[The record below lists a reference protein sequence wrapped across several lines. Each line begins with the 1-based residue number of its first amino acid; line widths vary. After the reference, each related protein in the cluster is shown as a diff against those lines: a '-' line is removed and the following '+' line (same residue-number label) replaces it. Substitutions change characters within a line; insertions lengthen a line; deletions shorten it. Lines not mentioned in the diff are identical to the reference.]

1 MKNRGK
7 NRNLNK
13 KKNYQRQER
22 SHIVYKNMTL
32 PQLIPDEL
40 KCEIGFSM
48 LPTNTFN
55 AASTGSSINYYAN
68 SLLNI
73 LSGVP
78 GITTFGTGRFDDYER
93 YRVDRSEITL
103 TIASR
108 ELVKNQFLILTPT
121 LLNTAIT
128 AANFDEYQNLPFT
141 KRSIIGPVTSGQ
153 SVIAITQDC
162 DLSKFVGPHYKQQ
175 DEYAGTT
182 TVASVPTDPLT
193 PIFWVFAFYNPDT
206 NTLTTGGITVQ
217 AVMRQYVT
225 FYQPVRSAA
234 SLMSRRNRSASLDG
248 SRKVITT
255 TQTYYE

>member
-1 MKNRGK
+1 MKKQGK
-7 NRNLNK
+7 KRNYNNK
-13 KKNYQRQER
+13 KQKLRQER
-22 SHIVYKNMTL
+22 GHIVYKNMTL

-40 KCEIGFSM
+40 RCEVGFSM

-68 SLLNI
+68 SMFNI

-78 GITTFGTGRFDDYER
+78 GITTYGTGKFDDYER
-93 YRVDRSEITL
+93 YRVERSEITL

-108 ELVKNQFLILTPT
+108 ELTKNQFLFLTPT
-121 LLNTAIT
+121 MLNTPIT
-128 AANFDEYQNLPFT
+128 SANFDEYQNLPFT
-141 KRSIIGPVTSGQ
+141 KRSIVGPVTSGQ

-162 DLSKFVGPHYKQQ
+162 DMSKFVGHHYKQQ
-175 DEYAGTT
+175 DEYTGAISGG
-182 TVASVPTDPLT
+182 VAADPLT

-217 AVMRQYVT
+217 AILRQYVT
-225 FYQPVRSAA
+225 FYQPVRNAGA
-234 SLMSRRNRSASLDG
+234 LLSRRNRSASLDG
-248 SRKVITT
+248 SRKVVTT